1 MLAHAFGGST
11 LVSRSRVGLVG
22 IVASLSVGAL
32 LALGCGSKKSEK
44 ASPAGPAAGETNPAA
59 PKPPE
64 EEWSAT
70 LPADFP
76 TDLPI
81 YPGATVSKAIEVP
94 GKNLKAGWTTADE
107 PNKVASYY
115 TDAFTGQGW
124 STQRL
129 DRDNGT
135 LVFADKPARSA
146 MIGIGTSN
154 GKTTIDLLA
163 VEMH

>member
-1 MLAHAFGGST
+1 
-11 LVSRSRVGLVG
+11 VSRSRVGLVG

-32 LALGCGSKKSEK
+32 LALGCGSKKSEL
-44 ASPAGPAAGETNPAA
+44 S
-59 PKPPE
+59 
-64 EEWSAT
+64 SAT

-81 YPGATVSKAIEVP
+81 YPGAAVSKVTEVP

-115 TDAFTGQGW
+115 TDAFTGQDW
-124 STQRL
+124 STQRV
-129 DRDNGT
+129 DGHDGT
-135 LVFADKPARSA
+135 LVFADKRSRSA
-146 MIGIGTSN
+146 TIGIGTSN

-163 VEMH
+163 VERH

>member
-1 MLAHAFGGST
+1 M
-11 LVSRSRVGLVG
+11 SRSRVGVVG

-44 ASPAGPAAGETNPAA
+44 ASPASPAAGETNPAP
-59 PKPPE
+59 PKIPE
-64 EEWSAT
+64 EVWSAT

-81 YPGATVSKAIEVP
+81 YPGATVSKATEVP

-115 TDAFTGQGW
+115 TDAFTGQAW
-124 STQRL
+124 STQRV
-129 DRDNGT
+129 DRNDEI
-135 LVFADKPARSA
+135 LVFADKGSRSA
-146 MIGIGTSN
+146 MIGIGTSK

>member
-22 IVASLSVGAL
+22 VVASLSIGVL

-44 ASPAGPAAGETNPAA
+44 ASPAAPVGGETNPAA
-59 PKPPE
+59 LKPPGE
-64 EEWSAT
+64 VWSAT

-76 TDLPI
+76 TDLPV
-81 YPGATVSKAIEVP
+81 YPGATVSKATEVP
-94 GKNLKAGWTTADE
+94 GKNLKADWTTADG
-107 PNKVASYY
+107 PSKVASYY

-124 STQRL
+124 STQRV
-129 DRDNGT
+129 DRDDGI
-135 LVFADKPARSA
+135 LVFADKGSRSA

-163 VEMH
+163 AEIH